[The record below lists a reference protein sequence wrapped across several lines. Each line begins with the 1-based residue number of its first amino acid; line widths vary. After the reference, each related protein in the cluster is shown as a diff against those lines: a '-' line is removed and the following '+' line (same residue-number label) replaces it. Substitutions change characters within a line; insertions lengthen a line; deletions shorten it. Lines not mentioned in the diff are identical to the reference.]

1 MPTSI
6 LKTVNEIFLFRQTL
20 IIKILWSVPD
30 VRLRPEEE
38 VKPHECCHHD
48 HVADDADEITDFV
61 DEEEPFVH

>member
-6 LKTVNEIFLFRQTL
+6 LKTVNEIFLFRLTL
-20 IIKILWSVPD
+20 IIKFLCSLPD

-38 VKPHECCHHD
+38 VKPHERCHHD
-48 HVADDADEITDFV
+48 HVADDADEIADLV